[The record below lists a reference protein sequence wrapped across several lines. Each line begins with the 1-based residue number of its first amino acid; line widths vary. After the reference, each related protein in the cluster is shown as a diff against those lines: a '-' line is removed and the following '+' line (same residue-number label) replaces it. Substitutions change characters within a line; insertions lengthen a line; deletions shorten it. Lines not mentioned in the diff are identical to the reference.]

1 MSERIQQEL
10 ERKEREEQ
18 EREARLIQAAVD
30 QDMKP
35 PLDVKMERESL
46 SAADQTES
54 KPLADVPDNELE
66 QAKVRKRPRPTNS
79 NVDGRN
85 DSRTRLVDELISS
98 IIIKPEPES
107 IVQPLSDLAVRPD
120 PSKHNATE
128 HLEAKPEG
136 DTSPSQEGRARK
148 RARLAPVNPLRSSL
162 SNAGLA
168 PRPPTTE
175 RVSVVHTS
183 RAAAFNQCN
192 NAGNK
197 PALLAQSRSLKADG
211 GSAPASMAKRTAVTD
226 MVKNETCNPVLFK
239 DLTFSHDV
247 EAGYEAMEAAITDS
261 GGKLVP
267 LAEVR
272 NGTSV
277 HYLIN
282 RM

>member
-10 ERKEREEQ
+10 EKKEREEQ
-18 EREARLIQAAVD
+18 EREARLIHAIVD
-30 QDMKP
+30 QDMEP
-35 PLDVKMERESL
+35 PLDVKIERESL
-46 SAADQTES
+46 SAVDKTEF
-54 KPLADVPDNELE
+54 KPLADMLDNELE
-66 QAKVRKRPRPTNS
+66 QAKVRKRSRPANS
-79 NVDGRN
+79 TVDGRN

-107 IVQPLSDLAVRPD
+107 IAQPLSDAAVRPG
-120 PSKHNATE
+120 PSEHNATE
-128 HLEAKPEG
+128 PLEAKRDG

-148 RARLAPVNPLRSSL
+148 RARLAPVDPLHSSL

-168 PRPPTTE
+168 PRPPTSE

-183 RAAAFNQCN
+183 RAAAFNQRDS
-192 NAGNK
+192 AGNK
-197 PALLAQSRSLKADG
+197 RALLAQSRSLKADG
-211 GSAPASMAKRTAVTD
+211 GSALASMAKRTAVTD
-226 MVKNETCNPVLFK
+226 MVKNETCNPDLFK

-247 EAGYEAMEAAITDS
+247 EAGYEAMEAAITNS

-267 LAEVR
+267 LMEVR
-272 NGTSV
+272 DGTFV